1 MACHFQAST
10 NWVINSWN
18 PPFLGTRSACR
29 RSPVKGVQ
37 EEHFGFSPRKATFPP
52 EALRAVLASVRPQIP
67 PEAPRGRAAL
77 GCCSTWPQEASR
89 GHSELRLKAYV
100 CFWFLC
106 TTCKESSVLL
116 FLWFDLDWQLRLL
129 LFFFFCGFN
138 LSKVFAY
145 RGRVQLPGRLFA
157 LCGLSI
163 FIDI

>member
-1 MACHFQAST
+1 M
-10 NWVINSWN
+10 
-18 PPFLGTRSACR
+18 
-29 RSPVKGVQ
+29 Q

-129 LFFFFCGFN
+129 LFFFSVVLIYLRSLPTEDVYNCLEDCLLCAALVYLLTF
-138 LSKVFAY
+138 SKCFA
-145 RGRVQLPGRLFA
+145 RFLRRAV
-157 LCGLSI
+157 
-163 FIDI
+163 